1 MTSNPYLLLCITMG
15 GTGYSTNNAERTAQG
30 FTFSHF
36 LWSSP
41 LEVVISAL
49 LAYLEIGWPALVGLL
64 LLVLQMPIQAGI
76 NEGLLLLSL
85 PRSLLYGE

>member
-1 MTSNPYLLLCITMG
+1 MTANPYLLLCITMG
-15 GTGYSTNNAERTAQG
+15 GTGYNTNAERTAQG

-64 LLVLQMPIQAGI
+64 LLVLQVCCRHYNPY
-76 NEGLLLLSL
+76 LSL
-85 PRSLLYGE
+85 